1 MRRWLPLA
9 LLGVLS
15 AGIVVTAL
23 AAPWLAPRSPLRVET
38 ASRLKP
44 PGTHYRDGSV
54 ALLGTDQIGR
64 DVLSR
69 IVHGARVSLSVGFAA
84 VVAAGT
90 IGLLVG
96 LVSGYYGGWT
106 DTLVMRLADIQLGFP
121 GLVLAIAIT
130 AVLGPSVENLV
141 ISLGLTRWVAYA
153 RLTRSVVLSL
163 REREFVESARALGA
177 SDLAIVARHI
187 FPAVT
192 TTLLILATIEVGR
205 VIVAEASLSFLG
217 LGIEPPAPSWGGM
230 VADGRQYLF
239 GAWWVSTFPGLAIGV
254 TTLVFGLAGDRLRDR
269 LDPRLRH
276 SA

>member
-130 AVLGPSVENLV
+130 AVL
-141 ISLGLTRWVAYA
+141 VA
-153 RLTRSVVLSL
+153 
-163 REREFVESARALGA
+163 F
-177 SDLAIVARHI
+177 
-187 FPAVT
+187 
-192 TTLLILATIEVGR
+192 
-205 VIVAEASLSFLG
+205 
-217 LGIEPPAPSWGGM
+217 
-230 VADGRQYLF
+230 
-239 GAWWVSTFPGLAIGV
+239 
-254 TTLVFGLAGDRLRDR
+254 
-269 LDPRLRH
+269 
-276 SA
+276 